1 MSLTVP
7 TQASALRNNG
17 YMCINNI
24 PCRIIDTTRSK
35 TGKHGGMKIH
45 FSAVDIFTDQR
56 HDHLQMSTQ
65 NIDVPYVT
73 KNEYQL
79 VDIDDNIVS
88 YLDDKGSLLN
98 DTWHNTTLIYTHND
112 NRYHAIFFYDNP
124 YAGSKF
130 RVDKIKL
137 LKHREEN
144 AGMVFSLDF
153 YF

>member
-98 DTWHNTTLIYTHND
+98 DLFLPNLSKSDPELSQEIRD
-112 NRYHAIFFYDNP
+112 NFDAGKEISITVISAMGITAIK
-124 YAGSKF
+124 GF
-130 RVDKIKL
+130 RITNMD
-137 LKHREEN
+137 
-144 AGMVFSLDF
+144 
-153 YF
+153 